1 MMADPQGLG
10 CAGLLAL
17 GIEPSASTESDWAK
31 AAALLQ
37 RQKSEGIV
45 RAYYDQSYIE
55 YLKNGDTFVSQA
67 WSSDIFFADLNSKYR
82 DLKLL
87 MPQEGAMFWTDNMC
101 IPLHAQN
108 PKDAMTLMDYY
119 YQPQVQA
126 VLDYYLDYVCPVPG
140 ARDVLLHP
148 AGWAATTLNELRTS
162 IGLPASVTADAPT
175 VFPSWHYMQLS
186 KYYYQFKSEEELTTW
201 NNLFQPIT
209 QGS

>member
-1 MMADPQGLG
+1 MMSDLQELG
-10 CAGLLAL
+10 SAGLLAL
-17 GIEPSASTESDWAK
+17 GIEPAASTYDDWKK

-55 YLKNGDTFVSQA
+55 YLKNGDTVVSQA
-67 WSSDIFFADLNSKYR
+67 WSGDIFFADLNSKYR

-87 MPQEGAMFWTDNMC
+87 MPTEGAMFWTDNMC
-101 IPLHAQN
+101 IPLHARN
-108 PKDAMTLMDYY
+108 PKDAMTLMDFY

-140 ARDVLLHP
+140 ARNVLMHP
-148 AGWAATTLNELRTS
+148 AGWAATTLNQLRTT
-162 IGLPASVTADAPT
+162 IGLPPSVTADAAT
-175 VFPSWHYMQLS
+175 VFPSQQYMHLS
-186 KYYYQFKSEEELTTW
+186 KYYYEFKSEEELTTW
-201 NNLFQPIT
+201 NGLFQPIT